1 MSNGQHIEQEDLALY
16 SMQALTPAESAEVK
30 AHLDTCATCR
40 SVLADMRADVS
51 LIAMTVP
58 QEELPEGARQRFAA
72 TMAKTPQLAGTASK
86 AAPKAV
92 PVAGRP
98 PIRHKHKH
106 SSALGWFEWAITA
119 AALLVACYLGYHDF
133 ELQRELDT
141 NREEI
146 AQLSVQAARAQDLQR
161 LMDALSSPQARQVTL
176 TETRGTPQPVGHA
189 TYLPKSGAL
198 IFVASNLRPV
208 PQSKTYELWLIPVGG
223 KAPIPAGLFRPD
235 AKGSA
240 AVVLPP
246 LPEGVD
252 AKAFGVT
259 VEAAQ
264 GASTPT
270 LPIVMS
276 GQ

>member
-1 MSNGQHIEQEDLALY
+1 MSSEEHIPQEDLALY
-16 SMQALTPAESAEVK
+16 SMQALTPAEQAQVK
-30 AHLDTCATCR
+30 AHLETCAACR
-40 SVLADMRADVS
+40 SALTEALAEVS
-51 LIAMTVP
+51 LIGMSVP
-58 QEELPEGARQRFAA
+58 QADLPEGARQRF
-72 TMAKTPQLAGTASK
+72 MEVMEKTPQISRRPGK
-86 AAPKAV
+86 AAP
-92 PVAGRP
+92 AGARIP
-98 PIRHKHKH
+98 PRHKHT
-106 SSALGWFEWAITA
+106 SVLGWFEWGITA
-119 AALLVACYLGYHDF
+119 AALAVACYLGYHSY
-133 ELQRELDT
+133 ELQRELDAE
-141 NREEI
+141 RGEI
-146 AQLSVQAARAQDLQR
+146 AQLTVQAAHAQELQG
-161 LMDALSSPQARQVTL
+161 LMDALSSPEAKQVTL
-176 TETRGTPQPVGHA
+176 TETKGTPRPVGHA

-208 PQSKTYELWLIPVGG
+208 PQSKTYELWLIPSNG

-240 AVVLPP
+240 SVVLPP

-259 VEAAQ
+259 VETAD